1 MVRVPIIDRRREVPL
16 RRIIS
21 RQCKC
26 SRRLVYLLDE
36 HYNHLT
42 DVQMNMFLKSNK
54 PPNFKWSQDIHDC
67 DDLAREFW
75 CRSKVYFAA
84 KGLNASIGFISR
96 AGTSI
101 LKPHALNFFIRS
113 SDLRLIFID
122 QYERVPLLTRAVF
135 VLM

>member
-1 MVRVPIIDRRREVPL
+1 MTVNRIREPSL
-16 RRIIS
+16 RRLIS

-26 SRRLVYLLDE
+26 SRRLIHLLDL
-36 HYNHLT
+36 HYDHLS
-42 DVQMNMFLKSNK
+42 DQQMDTFLNFNK
-54 PPNFKWSQDIHDC
+54 PQDFRLSGDLNDC
-67 DDLAREFW
+67 DDLARKFW